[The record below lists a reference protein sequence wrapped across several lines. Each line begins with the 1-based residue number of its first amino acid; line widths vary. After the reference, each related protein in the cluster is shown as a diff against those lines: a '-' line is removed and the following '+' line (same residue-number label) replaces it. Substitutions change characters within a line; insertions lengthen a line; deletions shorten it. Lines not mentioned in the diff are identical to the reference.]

1 MHSRHSD
8 YDSKTIEAR
17 WQAYWEEHQT
27 FRATEDA
34 TKPKYWVL
42 DMFPYPS
49 AAGLHVGHIE
59 GYTATDII
67 GRYKK
72 ACGFN
77 VLHPM
82 GWDAFG
88 LPAEQN
94 AIATGIHPSVN
105 TQNNV
110 DAFKKQMQRVGLGID
125 WSREVNTTDPTYYRW
140 TQWIFLQLFKHGLAC
155 VSEQPVWWCPKLGT
169 VLANE
174 EVIDG
179 KSERG
184 HYPVERRALRQWV
197 LKITKYADKL
207 LKGLDGL
214 EWPKSTEQQQ
224 RLWIGR
230 SEGGLVTFKT
240 SANCDLTVFTT
251 RPDTLFGVTF
261 ITIAPEHPLVAM
273 LTTEAQREAID
284 DYKKKI
290 ASKSDLERTDLA
302 KTKSG
307 VFTGTYAVHPL
318 TGTKVPI
325 WVADYVLMHHGTGA
339 VMGVPAHDTR
349 DFEFAQ
355 MYNLPIVRVIN
366 GANNEPLPFCNK
378 GTLTA
383 SGEFSGLP
391 SDEAAKKILVALTAK
406 GIGKTTVQYK
416 IHDWLF
422 SRQRYWGEPF
432 PIVWVKKADYE
443 RLKACKNSPFSEFL
457 PEECVSYEEKGEIF
471 CAVPLTSKQLPLTL
485 PSVSSYKPGEG
496 ATAPLQNADPSWLQV
511 RLNIRTGEICPKIE
525 GFEGCQM
532 PASGSVEKN
541 KNACILKEKTD
552 ISCTSE
558 GGFDKG
564 DWIEGARET
573 NTMPQWA
580 GSCWYY
586 LRYLSPND
594 TEKPVNADA
603 LKYWQTPDLYVGGAE
618 HAVLHLLYSRF
629 WHLFLH
635 DCGFVSTPEP
645 FPKLFHPGIILG
657 SDGNK
662 MSKSLGN
669 VVNPLE
675 VADEYGADALRL
687 YEMFLGPLES
697 SKPWSTKNIEGVSR
711 FLKKIWR
718 LFVTVEGTL
727 SERIGGERDSAVLE
741 CLLNE
746 TVQKVTEA
754 IEDLRFNTAISQLM
768 ICLNGFQKGP
778 HLSKTAAKIFLQL
791 LAPFAPH
798 IAEELWERCGEQSSI
813 IDAGWPKADPSKC
826 IRDELK
832 IIIQVNG
839 KLRDEICVPTDAS
852 REEILK
858 IAQSAP
864 KAVPFL
870 RKGSIAKEIY
880 VPGKLVNFVVKG

>member
-1 MHSRHSD
+1 MHSKGGD
-8 YDSKTIEAR
+8 YDFKTIEAR
-17 WQAYWEEHQT
+17 WQAYWKEHQT
-27 FRATEDA
+27 FRATEDVSRS
-34 TKPKYWVL
+34 KYWVL

-59 GYTATDII
+59 GYTATDIV

-105 TQNNV
+105 TQNNI
-110 DAFKKQMQRVGLGID
+110 DAFKRQMQRIGLGID
-125 WSREVNTTDPTYYRW
+125 WSREVNTTDPAYYRW

-184 HYPVERRALRQWV
+184 NFPVERRALRQWV

-207 LKGLDGL
+207 LEGLDGL
-214 EWPKSTEQQQ
+214 EWPEATKRQQQ
-224 RLWIGR
+224 LWIGR
-230 SEGGLVTFKT
+230 SEGGFVTFQTT
-240 SANCDLTVFTT
+240 SGGTLTVFTT

-261 ITIAPEHPLVAM
+261 IAVAPEHPSVATF
-273 LTTEAQREAID
+273 TTEVQRSAVEDYRAQ
-284 DYKKKI
+284 I

-307 VFTGTYAVHPL
+307 VFTGTYAIHPL
-318 TGTKVPI
+318 TGENIPI

-339 VMGVPAHDTR
+339 VMCVPAHDTR

-355 MYNLPIVRVIN
+355 TYHLPIIRVID
-366 GANNEPLPFCNK
+366 GTANEPLPFCRK

-383 SGEFSGLP
+383 SGEFSGL
-391 SDEAAKKILVALTAK
+391 SSNEAAKRILSVLSAK
-406 GIGKTTVQYK
+406 KLGQTTVQYK
-416 IHDWLF
+416 LHDWLF

-432 PIVWVKKADYE
+432 PIVWVKKADYR
-443 RLKACKNSPFSEFL
+443 RLTACEHSPFREFL
-457 PEECVSYEEKGEIF
+457 PEEPVSYEEQGEIF
-471 CAVPLTSKQLPLTL
+471 CAVPLASRHLPLML
-485 PSVSSYKPGEG
+485 PPVSSYKPDEG
-496 ATAPLQNADPSWLQV
+496 ATAPLQNADSSWLYV
-511 RLNIRTGEICPKIE
+511 RLNIRTGEVRP
-525 GFEGCQM
+525 
-532 PASGSVEKN
+532 
-541 KNACILKEKTD
+541 KNAKNEGSETHASDDTINVSFH
-552 ISCTSE
+552 SCETAS
-558 GGFDKG
+558 D
-564 DWIEGARET
+564 DWIEGTRET

-586 LRYLSPND
+586 LRYVSPND
-594 TEKPVNADA
+594 TEKLADTAA
-603 LKYWQTPDLYVGGAE
+603 LNYWQTPDLYVGGAE
-618 HAVLHLLYSRF
+618 HAVLHLLYARF

-635 DCGFVSTPEP
+635 DCGFVATPEP

-669 VVNPLE
+669 VVNPLD
-675 VADEYGADALRL
+675 VVNEYGADALRL
-687 YEMFLGPLES
+687 YEMFLGSLEA
-697 SKPWSTKNIEGVSR
+697 SKPWSTQNIEGVFR
-711 FLKKIWR
+711 FLKRVWR
-718 LFVTVEGTL
+718 LFITVDGTL
-727 SERIGGERDSAVLE
+727 SETVNGEFDPAALE
-741 CLLNE
+741 CVLNE
-746 TVQKVTEA
+746 TIQKVTDD
-754 IEDLRFNTAISQLM
+754 IERLQFNTAISQLM
-768 ICLNGFQKGP
+768 ICLNGFQKES
-778 HLSKTAAKIFLQL
+778 HVSKRSAKVFLQL

-798 IAEELWERCGEQSSI
+798 LAEELWKRCGEQSSI

-826 IRDELK
+826 VRSELK
-832 IIIQVNG
+832 IVVQVNG
-839 KLRDEICVPTDAS
+839 KLRDEICVSTDAS
-852 REEILK
+852 KEDILK
-858 IAQSAP
+858 IAKSAP

-870 RKGSIAKEIY
+870 AKGTIVKEIY
-880 VPGKLVNFVVKG
+880 VPNKLINFVIQE

>member
-8 YDSKTIEAR
+8 YDFKAIEAR
-17 WQAYWEEHQT
+17 WQAYWEEYQT
-27 FRATEDA
+27 FRTTEDA
-34 TKPKYWVL
+34 AKPKYWVL

-125 WSREVNTTDPTYYRW
+125 WSREVNTTEPKFYRW
-140 TQWIFLQLFKHGLAC
+140 TQWIFLQLFKRGLAC
-155 VSEQPVWWCPKLGT
+155 VSEQPVWWCSELGT

-184 HYPVERRALRQWV
+184 HFPVERRALRQWV

-207 LKGLDGL
+207 LKGLDDL
-214 EWPKSTEQQQ
+214 QWPEATKRQQQ
-224 RLWIGR
+224 AWIGR
-230 SEGGLVTFKT
+230 SEGGLVMFKT
-240 SANCDLTVFTT
+240 TNGETLTVFTT

-261 ITIAPEHPLVAM
+261 IALAPEHPSVAM
-273 LTTEAQREAID
+273 LTTEVQLKAVE

-318 TGTKVPI
+318 TGAKIPI
-325 WVADYVLMHHGTGA
+325 WIADYVLMHHGTGA
-339 VMGVPAHDTR
+339 VMGVPAHDAR

-355 MYNLPIVRVIN
+355 TYDLPVVRVIN

-383 SGEFSGLP
+383 SGEFSGLS
-391 SDEAAKKILVALTAK
+391 SDEAAKKILAALNAK

-443 RLKACKNSPFSEFL
+443 RLASCKDSPFREFL
-457 PEECVSYEEKGEIF
+457 PDEPVSYEEKGEIF
-471 CAVPLTSKQLPLTL
+471 CAVPLTSKHLPLTL

-496 ATAPLQNADPSWLQV
+496 ATAPLQNAPLSWLHV
-511 RLNIRTGEICPKIE
+511 RLNIRTGEICPSGG
-525 GFEGCQM
+525 GF
-532 PASGSVEKN
+532 GSVSN
-541 KNACILKEKTD
+541 N
-552 ISCTSE
+552 
-558 GGFDKG
+558 G
-564 DWIEGARET
+564 DWVEGMRET

-594 TEKPVNADA
+594 TEKPVNVAA

-629 WHLFLH
+629 WHLFLY

-669 VVNPLE
+669 VVNPLD

-687 YEMFLGPLES
+687 YEMFLGPLEA
-697 SKPWSTKNIEGVSR
+697 SKPWSTKNIEGVFR

-718 LFVTVEGTL
+718 LFVTVDGTL
-727 SERIGGERDSAVLE
+727 SATINGERDSAALE

-746 TVQKVTEA
+746 TIQIVTED
-754 IEDLRFNTAISQLM
+754 IEHLRFNTAISQLM
-768 ICLNGFQKGP
+768 ICLNGFQKEP
-778 HLSKTAAKIFLQL
+778 HLSKTAAKTFLQL

-798 IAEELWERCGEQSSI
+798 IAEDLWERCGEQSSI

-852 REEILK
+852 KEDILERAK
-858 IAQSAP
+858 SAP
-864 KAVPFL
+864 RAVPFL
-870 RKGSIAKEIY
+870 AKGTIVKEIY

>member
-8 YDSKTIEAR
+8 YDFKAIEAR

-27 FRATEDA
+27 FRVTEDA

-125 WSREVNTTDPTYYRW
+125 WSREVNTTDPKFYRW
-140 TQWIFLQLFKHGLAC
+140 TQWIFLQLFKRGLAC

-184 HYPVERRALRQWV
+184 HFPVERRALRQWV

-214 EWPKSTEQQQ
+214 QWPEATKRQQQ
-224 RLWIGR
+224 LWIGR

-261 ITIAPEHPLVAM
+261 IALAPEHPSVDK
-273 LTTEAQREAID
+273 LTTEVQREAVES
-284 DYKKKI
+284 YKREI

-339 VMGVPAHDTR
+339 VMGVPAHDVR

-355 MYNLPIVRVIN
+355 TYDLPVVRVIN
-366 GANNEPLPFCNK
+366 GEKDEPLPFCNK

-383 SGEFSGLP
+383 SGEFSGLS
-391 SDEAAKKILVALTAK
+391 SDEAAKKILAALNAK

-443 RLKACKNSPFSEFL
+443 RLTSCKNSPFREFL
-457 PEECVSYEEKGEIF
+457 SEECVSYEEKGEAF
-471 CAVPLTSKQLPLTL
+471 CAVPLTSKHLPLTL
-485 PSVSSYKPGEG
+485 PQVSSYKPGEG
-496 ATAPLQNADPSWLQV
+496 ATAPLQNADPSWLRV
-511 RLNIRTGEICPKIE
+511 RLNIRTGEIRPKNE
-525 GFEGCQM
+525 GFEGCKM
-532 PASGSVEKN
+532 PASGNAEKN
-541 KNACILKEKTD
+541 ANACIPKEKTD
-552 ISCTSE
+552 ISFTSK
-558 GGFDKG
+558 GGFDND
-564 DWIEGARET
+564 DWIEGTRET

-586 LRYLSPND
+586 LRYLSPNNA
-594 TEKPVNADA
+594 EKPVDADA

-629 WHLFLH
+629 WHLFLY

-669 VVNPLE
+669 VVNPLD

-687 YEMFLGPLES
+687 YEMFLGPLEA

-718 LFVTVEGTL
+718 LFVTVDGTL
-727 SERIGGERDSAVLE
+727 SERICGERDSAALE

-746 TVQKVTEA
+746 TIQKVTED
-754 IEDLRFNTAISQLM
+754 IENLCFNTAISQLM
-768 ICLNGFQKGP
+768 ICLNGFQKEI
-778 HLSKTAAKIFLQL
+778 HLSKTSARTFLQL

-798 IAEELWERCGEQSSI
+798 IAEELWERCGEPSSI

-826 IRDELK
+826 VRDELK

-852 REEILK
+852 REDILER
-858 IAQSAP
+858 AESAP
-864 KAVPFL
+864 RAVPFL
-870 RKGSIAKEIY
+870 AKGTIVKEIY
-880 VPGKLVNFVVKG
+880 VPGKLVNFVVKD

>member
-8 YDSKTIEAR
+8 YDFKTIEAR

-27 FRATEDA
+27 FRATEDVA
-34 TKPKYWVL
+34 KAKYWVL

-59 GYTATDII
+59 GYTATDVI

-105 TQNNV
+105 TQNNI

-125 WSREVNTTDPTYYRW
+125 WSREVNTTDPKFYRW
-140 TQWIFLQLFKHGLAC
+140 TQWIFLQLFKRGLAC

-184 HYPVERRALRQWV
+184 HFPVERRALRQWV

-214 EWPKSTEQQQ
+214 QWPEATKRQQQ
-224 RLWIGR
+224 AWIGR

-240 SANCDLTVFTT
+240 TNDETLTVFTT

-261 ITIAPEHPLVAM
+261 IALAPEHPSVAM
-273 LTTEAQREAID
+273 LTTETQSEAVKSYKRE
-284 DYKKKI
+284 I

-318 TGTKVPI
+318 TGAKIPI
-325 WVADYVLMHHGTGA
+325 WIADYVLMHHGTGA

-355 MYNLPIVRVIN
+355 TYDLPVVRVIK

-383 SGEFSGLP
+383 SEEFSGLS
-391 SDEAAKKILVALTAK
+391 SDEAAKKILAALNTK
-406 GIGKTTVQYK
+406 GIGRTTVQYK

-443 RLKACKNSPFSEFL
+443 RLASYKNSPFLEFL
-457 PEECVSYEEKGEIF
+457 PEEPVSYEEKGEIF
-471 CAVPLTSKQLPLTL
+471 CAVPLTSKHLPLTL

-496 ATAPLQNADPSWLQV
+496 ATAPLQNAEPSWLHV
-511 RLNIRTGEICPKIE
+511 CLNIKNGEIRPNDESSK
-525 GFEGCQM
+525 
-532 PASGSVEKN
+532 SVSN
-541 KNACILKEKTD
+541 ND
-552 ISCTSE
+552 
-558 GGFDKG
+558 
-564 DWIEGARET
+564 DWIEGTRET

-594 TEKPVNADA
+594 SEKPVNVDA

-669 VVNPLE
+669 VVNPLD

-687 YEMFLGPLES
+687 YEMFLGPLEA

-718 LFVTVEGTL
+718 FFVTVEGTL
-727 SERIGGERDSAVLE
+727 SERIGGERDSEALE
-741 CLLNE
+741 CLLHE
-746 TVQKVTEA
+746 TIQIVTED
-754 IEDLRFNTAISQLM
+754 IEHLRFNTAISQLM
-768 ICLNGFQKGP
+768 ICLNGFQKEA
-778 HLSKTAAKIFLQL
+778 HLSKTAAKTFLQL